1 MDGANEMIMEN
12 EYVLVQVHEEFAK
25 RVEEENGRQNHRLK
39 ELEDALTRITQL
51 VTAVERLATNM
62 EHLEKEQE
70 TQGKRLQTLEA
81 KDGQKWQQVVSYVIT
96 ALVSIAIGFIA
107 RSLGLQ

>member
-1 MDGANEMIMEN
+1 MDGANEVMEQ
-12 EYVLVQVHEEFAK
+12 EYVLMQVHEEFAK
-25 RVEEENGRQNHRLK
+25 RVEEENVRQNHRIK
-39 ELEDALTRITQL
+39 YLEDALTKITDL

-62 EHLEKEQE
+62 EHLAKEQE

>member
-1 MDGANEMIMEN
+1 MDGANEVMEQ
-12 EYVLVQVHEEFAK
+12 EYVLMQVHEEFAK
-25 RVEEENGRQNHRLK
+25 RVEEENTRQNHRLK
-39 ELEDALTRITQL
+39 DLEEALSKITQL

-62 EHLEKEQE
+62 EHLAKEQE